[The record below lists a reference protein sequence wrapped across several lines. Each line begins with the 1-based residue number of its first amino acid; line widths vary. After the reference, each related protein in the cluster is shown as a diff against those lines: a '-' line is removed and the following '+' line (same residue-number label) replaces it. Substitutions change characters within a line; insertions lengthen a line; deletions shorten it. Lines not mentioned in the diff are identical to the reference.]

1 MPPRSTA
8 KVGVAAP
15 RIQWIDADKLNRTP
29 SPPPKP
35 MTPAH
40 IIDLLNKHRPACL
53 TTLKG
58 SVIGFEPEKSQV
70 SMAFEPGLDC
80 CHSIDV
86 VQGGF
91 VTAMLDAAMAHA
103 VMAVEQLRVTPSS
116 IDINVSF
123 LRPSRA
129 GKFTAVGTIIKL
141 GKTVGYLRAEL
152 FSEKGELTATA
163 TSSAYLTR
171 HPA

>member
-1 MPPRSTA
+1 
-8 KVGVAAP
+8 
-15 RIQWIDADKLNRTP
+15 
-29 SPPPKP
+29 

-40 IIDLLNKHRPACL
+40 IIDLLNQARPACL

-58 SVIGFEPEKSQV
+58 AVIGFEHEKSQV
-70 SMAFEPGLDC
+70 SMTFEPGLDC

-91 VTAMLDAAMAHA
+91 VTAILDAAMAHA
-103 VMAVEQLRVTPSS
+103 VMAVEQMRVTPSS

-129 GKFTAVGTIIKL
+129 GKFTAVGTIVKL

-171 HPA
+171 HAT

>member
-1 MPPRSTA
+1 MST
-8 KVGVAAP
+8 
-15 RIQWIDADKLNRTP
+15 QLTDKN
-29 SPPPKP
+29 
-35 MTPAH
+35 MTPADIVH
-40 IIDLLNKHRPACL
+40 LLNKNRPACL
-53 TTLKG
+53 TTLNG
-58 SVIGFEPEKSQV
+58 EVVEFTPEKSQV
-70 SMAFEPGLDC
+70 SMTFEPGLDC
-80 CHSIDV
+80 CHSINV

-103 VMAVEQLRVTPSS
+103 VMAMEELRVTPSS

-129 GKFTAVGTIIKL
+129 GRFTAVGTIVKL
-141 GKTVGYLRAEL
+141 GKNVGYLRAEL
-152 FSEKGELTATA
+152 FSGKGELTATA